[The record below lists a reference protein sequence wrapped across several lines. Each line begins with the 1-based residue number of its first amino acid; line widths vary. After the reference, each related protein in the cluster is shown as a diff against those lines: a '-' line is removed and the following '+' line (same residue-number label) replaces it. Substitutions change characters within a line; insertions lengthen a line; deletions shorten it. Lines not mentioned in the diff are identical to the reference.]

1 MSSRSR
7 YWRVFAIN
15 FIIAIGIV
23 ELAVTQCQKLDWIVD
38 SGSPLRRVF
47 EGLKAPLTATCSR
60 CGRLESETPFQ
71 MAEYEGRH
79 GRFASYLCA
88 SCYREK
94 GFPQK
99 GRRRDLVFVPVLEPF
114 ALLFGLLI
122 VYGLFAWGTTGVFYR
137 LASKPRWRNVSTPGK
152 THQQALPFLTCAEN
166 SELIQR
172 IELAQ
177 QDERKRHME
186 RFGAIYCDYLNR
198 GLSSSTA
205 CFVDQWREKIDH
217 HERLTGIGIDQVFHL
232 VETTDRRLAE
242 EDETAII
249 EALASPFT
257 QAMQS
262 YAQEQ
267 ERSLREHGLTGG
279 GVAGSMNSMWNITRS
294 QAVERIGATIRT
306 QARDW
311 DRKRREAKRRR
322 RKEWLDR
329 IPAWWPILLAI
340 GAVIGWVGRDIIRD
354 VVQASSKTEK
364 VLPTRAIGLQEHGV
378 DKPKW
383 LDYSGQSTEEL
394 LALEGKYRTDS
405 LVVAFDEAM
414 RRKAARVG
422 EERLAEEERIILV
435 IETLERQVNNGG
447 YNQFFFNSSRKY
459 APILVDAL
467 NRIGSP
473 GTASITQEAI
483 DALGI
488 RGQLTVDAIDRAM
501 GEEDEERTTRLR
513 ACDKRYFSEVG
524 DLAPPLFEFI
534 KANCSKIKLHN

>member
-1 MSSRSR
+1 
-7 YWRVFAIN
+7 
-15 FIIAIGIV
+15 
-23 ELAVTQCQKLDWIVD
+23 
-38 SGSPLRRVF
+38 
-47 EGLKAPLTATCSR
+47 
-60 CGRLESETPFQ
+60 
-71 MAEYEGRH
+71 
-79 GRFASYLCA
+79 
-88 SCYREK
+88 
-94 GFPQK
+94 
-99 GRRRDLVFVPVLEPF
+99 
-114 ALLFGLLI
+114 
-122 VYGLFAWGTTGVFYR
+122 
-137 LASKPRWRNVSTPGK
+137 
-152 THQQALPFLTCAEN
+152 
-166 SELIQR
+166 
-172 IELAQ
+172 
-177 QDERKRHME
+177 
-186 RFGAIYCDYLNR
+186 
-198 GLSSSTA
+198 
-205 CFVDQWREKIDH
+205 
-217 HERLTGIGIDQVFHL
+217 
-232 VETTDRRLAE
+232 
-242 EDETAII
+242 
-249 EALASPFT
+249 
-257 QAMQS
+257 
-262 YAQEQ
+262 
-267 ERSLREHGLTGG
+267 
-279 GVAGSMNSMWNITRS
+279 
-294 QAVERIGATIRT
+294 
-306 QARDW
+306 
-311 DRKRREAKRRR
+311 
-322 RKEWLDR
+322 
-329 IPAWWPILLAI
+329 
-340 GAVIGWVGRDIIRD
+340 
-354 VVQASSKTEK
+354 
-364 VLPTRAIGLQEHGV
+364 V